1 MKKATR
7 KVLRRAA
14 SALVYGALVGAAV
27 QQARATTFLRLYR
40 DESKII
46 RVDGLKRVS
55 VTNQAKATP
64 VIISP
69 SEIMVNGLEVGRTS
83 MYIWDINGRTEIMV
97 VVRPFTEEL
106 QKKLTEDIDD
116 PDVNIQVFSE
126 GQGDRVFLRG
136 TVDNLAAFRN
146 AETIA
151 GAYVGE
157 ASVINLLEVR
167 GVNEDPL
174 SQLTRLIDNQDIEIQ
189 IITENQSVADPTQPP
204 PIANIILE
212 GYVDDQR
219 DMTRA
224 VAIARSFVGGDES
237 RITNLLEVVNPLQVM
252 VEAHLLEMTREDDSQ
267 TGVTWGT
274 RDVLVAGP
282 QVQFLDFLENQAN
295 FVENFLHTVSRG
307 PNGATIDN
315 PLAGQLGDIKR
326 LDPIFANLQWQLST
340 GRGKVINNPN
350 VVTRSGETAEIFVGG
365 ESGAVVQG
373 NFGNQQAVFREF
385 GLRMEVTPNVDH
397 KGNINT
403 QVSIEL
409 SSPDN
414 TLGAT
419 LAGATV
425 PGFRRRTTENNV
437 TVKDGEH
444 IIISG
449 LISKEEQKQIAKVP
463 LLWKI
468 PVLGRLF
475 QNKRFQNSE
484 TELVI
489 IITPHMLASKKLR
502 ERFYADTLQGDA
514 SIETALGGAEQ
525 AGQIRASLDGAGA
538 DGNQSMV
545 RQMFAGL
552 QSPQGETRL
561 AGNIT
566 LVDSPRNSA
575 GASSGASVDPI
586 TGGGLDGAP
595 VAEPDPGDRIRKM
608 LEARRRSGRGEATR
622 RRLDQ
627 LEGAASAPAPM
638 ELAAAA
644 PARRPAPQYSQ
655 PPAADPMAPPELP
668 GLVPVRGNITNRIH
682 GIMGD
687 AGPSQPIRD
696 YSDASGGYGYAP
708 SLAAPEPP
716 VGDDGLDRRVDELFD
731 QIKNKLEG
739 F

>member
-1 MKKATR
+1 MT
-7 KVLRRAA
+7 KVIRTVIQKVAR
-14 SALVYGALVGAAV
+14 ALVYGALIGAA
-27 QQARATTFLRLYR
+27 AAPASATTFLRLYR

-55 VTNQAKATP
+55 VTNPSVATP

-69 SEIMVNGLEVGRTS
+69 SEIMVNGLQVGRTS

-106 QKKLTEDIDD
+106 QKKLEEDIDN
-116 PDVNIQVFSE
+116 PKVNIQVFSE
-126 GQGDRVFLRG
+126 GSADKVFLRG
-136 TVDNLAAFRN
+136 TVDNLSEFRF

-151 GAYVGE
+151 VAYVG
-157 ASVINLLEVR
+157 SSNVVNLLEVK
-167 GVNEDPL
+167 GINEDPL
-174 SQLTRLIDNQDIEIQ
+174 SQLTRLISNPDIKIQ
-189 IITENQSVADPTQPP
+189 IITETQTVSDPDRPP

-219 DMTRA
+219 DMDRA
-224 VAIARSFVGGDES
+224 VAIAQSFVGGDAG

-252 VEAHLLEMTREDDSQ
+252 VEAHLLEMNRTENSQ
-267 TGVTWGT
+267 TGITWGT
-274 RDVLVAGP
+274 REVTLNGATVTYGTVLP
-282 QVQFLDFLENQAN
+282 NQMN
-295 FVENFLHTVSRG
+295 FIENFLFPVSRG
-307 PNGATIDN
+307 PLGSTLDN
-315 PLAGQLGDIKR
+315 PLTDQLSDIKR
-326 LDPIFANLQWQLST
+326 LDPFFANLQWQLAT
-340 GRGKVINNPN
+340 GEGKVINNPN
-350 VVTRSGETAEIFVGG
+350 VVTRSGETARIFVGG

-385 GLRMEVTPNVDH
+385 GLQMEVTPNVDH

-409 SSPDN
+409 SNPDN

-444 IIISG
+444 IVVSG

-475 QNKRFQNSE
+475 QNKRFQNTE

-489 IITPHMLASKKLR
+489 IITPHLLASKKLR
-502 ERFYADTLQGDA
+502 ERFYNDTLEGDA
-514 SIETALGGAEQ
+514 AFQQALGGAEE
-525 AGQIRASLDGAGA
+525 AGQIQASLGGGSG

-545 RQMFAGL
+545 RQMFAGM
-552 QSPQGETRL
+552 QQRSGETRL
-561 AGNIT
+561 ASNIT
-566 LVDSPRNSA
+566 LVERPGN
-575 GASSGASVDPI
+575 GAEASVDPI
-586 TGGGLDGAP
+586 TGGGLDDGAA
-595 VAEPDPGDRIRKM
+595 VGEPDPGDRIRKM
-608 LEARRRSGRGEATR
+608 LAARRRSGRGESTR
-622 RRLDQ
+622 RRLEQ
-627 LEGAASAPAPM
+627 LEGSAPAPI

-644 PARRPAPQYSQ
+644 PARMPAPRYSA
-655 PPAADPMAPPELP
+655 PAPADPMAPPELP
-668 GLVPVRGNITNRIH
+668 GLVPVRGNITSRIH
-682 GIMGD
+682 GILDD
-687 AGPSQPIRD
+687 AGTGGPAYNAPS
-696 YSDASGGYGYAP
+696 AGYAP
-708 SLAAPEPP
+708 APA
-716 VGDDGLDRRVDELFD
+716 GDAGLDRRVDELFD